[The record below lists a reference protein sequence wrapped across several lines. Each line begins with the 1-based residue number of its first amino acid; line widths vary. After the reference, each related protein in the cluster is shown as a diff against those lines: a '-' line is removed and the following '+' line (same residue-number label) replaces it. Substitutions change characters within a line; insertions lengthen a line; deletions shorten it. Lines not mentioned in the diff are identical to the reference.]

1 MHIIKSDR
9 ESFGEIEIDFYL
21 NKNREIFVTIE
32 QLAQGFG
39 YKNRKGIE
47 KMIERQPYLK
57 EKRFSVTDKL
67 SATDGKQYETRLFNK
82 RGIFE
87 IGMLSKTEKGK
98 IFRQWIYDH
107 IEEMEKENAN
117 FKLQRALERPKRK
130 ELHEAIESWGQAP
143 RHAHSTVTNLLL
155 KGASGL
161 NKKQLMAERGGYNG
175 IDSLTSAELVRYQ
188 ALEDMAI
195 AMINLGMSYHD
206 IKSMV
211 FRRQRCA

>member
-39 YKNRKGIE
+39 YKSRNAIE

-57 EKRFSVTDKL
+57 EKHFSVTDKL

-107 IEEMEKENAN
+107 VEEMEKENAN

-130 ELHEAIESWGQAP
+130 ALHEAIETWQEAP
-143 RHAHSTVTNLLL
+143 KRAHSTVINLLL

-175 IDSLTSAELVRYQ
+175 IDSLTSDELVRYQ

-195 AMINLGMSYHD
+195 AMINLGMGYQD
-206 IKSMV
+206 IKAMV
-211 FRRQRCA
+211 FRPQRCA